1 MSRAKTSTQVQC
13 IVCGKVFLANRYRD
27 RKYCSRTCT
36 YKGFSLRMA
45 GQDRQGDGFD
55 CRQCGKHFYDS
66 PSMGRKYCSCECAR
80 AARRN
85 GVPCNCLTCGELFY
99 ARPGA
104 AARQRGLYCSRACF
118 HSGRQGIR
126 ADKRSGRYKPCT
138 QCGTLMYAHPCLLI
152 RKRFCSR
159 LCAQSHLIA
168 HPAQSP
174 TRLEIGGM
182 ALLDELG
189 VTYLPQVVIGRYRVD
204 VFIPSHRTVVQFDG
218 DYWHGYPAM
227 FPAPNAVQRQNISR
241 DRAHDRYM
249 EEQGFPVIRIWEH
262 DFTHNRSAVI
272 DRLRHLAT
280 P

>member
-1 MSRAKTSTQVQC
+1 
-13 IVCGKVFLANRYRD
+13 
-27 RKYCSRTCT
+27 
-36 YKGFSLRMA
+36 
-45 GQDRQGDGFD
+45 
-55 CRQCGKHFYDS
+55 
-66 PSMGRKYCSCECAR
+66 
-80 AARRN
+80 
-85 GVPCNCLTCGELFY
+85 
-99 ARPGA
+99 
-104 AARQRGLYCSRACF
+104 
-118 HSGRQGIR
+118 
-126 ADKRSGRYKPCT
+126 
-138 QCGTLMYAHPCLLI
+138 
-152 RKRFCSR
+152 
-159 LCAQSHLIA
+159 
-168 HPAQSP
+168 
-174 TRLEIGGM
+174 M